1 LRLDDQPANSWG
13 DVITLVKS
21 SMDGEGEEATAR
33 TMKVELFRE
42 GKVVTLDITP
52 KVIRD
57 TDSNGRYRYRPVLGA
72 IRGGDYTIG
81 PNTRIYYSFTEALG
95 KASEQTIFISGLI
108 IEQIGKLIMGEAAV
122 EKSVGGPVEMVRQ
135 ASKAAEAG
143 LFQWVRL
150 MSMLSIS
157 LGIVNL
163 VPFPV
168 LDGGQI
174 LFYLAEA
181 VRGRPLSIRFRE
193 ATQQVGVVVLV
204 LFMLMVLVIDISR
217 LFEA

>member
-1 LRLDDQPANSWG
+1 
-13 DVITLVKS
+13 
-21 SMDGEGEEATAR
+21 
-33 TMKVELFRE
+33 
-42 GKVVTLDITP
+42 
-52 KVIRD
+52 
-57 TDSNGRYRYRPVLGA
+57 
-72 IRGGDYTIG
+72 
-81 PNTRIYYSFTEALG
+81 
-95 KASEQTIFISGLI
+95 
-108 IEQIGKLIMGEAAV
+108 MGEAAV

-143 LFQWVRL
+143 IFQWVRL

-174 LFYLAEA
+174 LFYLAES
-181 VRGRPLSIRFRE
+181 VRGKPLSIRFRE
-193 ATQQVGVVVLV
+193 ATQQIGVVVLV

-217 LFEA
+217 LFES